1 MKSQIFKTHLSKD
14 ILIEL
19 LKKIC
24 SKGSNYYILNKISY
38 KKADYSKLLDP
49 FYQEIL
55 PYYHDSKQYYI
66 SRKSNYTSFI
76 TIVRQICKLNLIN
89 YTSKIIY
96 NKATY
101 DIVYYIYD

>member
-14 ILIEL
+14 ILLDL

-24 SKGSNYYILNKISY
+24 TKGDNYYIINKISY
-38 KKADYSKLLDP
+38 KKADYCNLLIH
-49 FYQEIL
+49 FYEEIL
-55 PYYHDSKQYYI
+55 TYYHDSKQHYL
-66 SRKSNYTSFI
+66 SRKSNYTSFL